1 MEEAEAEEKPLVLVL
16 GLAAQEL
23 TFADLAV
30 QAYHVGLH
38 PLHNPV
44 ALRHGVVS
52 LVVMQQDRIH
62 FGVCRENHTI
72 VYMTVRKIC

>member
-16 GLAAQEL
+16 GLAVQEL

-38 PLHNPV
+38 PLHNPA
-44 ALRHGVVS
+44 ALRHGVMS
-52 LVVMQQDRIH
+52 LIIMQKVH
-62 FGVCRENHTI
+62 FGVCCENHTI